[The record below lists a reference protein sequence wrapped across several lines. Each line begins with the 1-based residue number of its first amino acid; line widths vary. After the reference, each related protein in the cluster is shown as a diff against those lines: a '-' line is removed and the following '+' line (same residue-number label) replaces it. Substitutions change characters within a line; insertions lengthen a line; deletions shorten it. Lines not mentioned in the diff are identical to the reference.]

1 MMDLTCSPPLARTV
15 MQPDLRPLHAS
26 LGRASDVLEVLEVCE
41 ATAMPYGAGLWLAA
55 CDDSR
60 HTSYACGPG
69 PIGDAALRDAI
80 ADMEASLRDGALP
93 EGSRLARS
101 IITHWR
107 EPGAPR
113 AVGMDREYAQTELC
127 AGGACMGLLRVC
139 TAAPQESEGCD
150 WEVVESIM
158 CAAVPHLVVCLQRA
172 SEVAPGDIPR
182 HLCTPA
188 ELMAHV
194 EREVEWTR
202 LHPAELALVVLEL
215 HFGQGREVGVFGD
228 SELEAIR
235 TVLAESLRRAD
246 VSGRLPNGRIALL
259 LPMTGQ
265 RGALIAA
272 ERVLRRLREHPQLS
286 AEIECQA
293 GVSGWTFEG
302 ASGPELF
309 EQAEAA
315 LENARRAGARGAFV
329 FL

>member
-1 MMDLTCSPPLARTV
+1 MMDLTYSPLVVRTM
-15 MQPDLRPLHAS
+15 MQPDLRPLHAA
-26 LGRASDVLEVLEVCE
+26 LGRASDVLEVLQVCE

-55 CDDSR
+55 CEGSR
-60 HTSYACGPG
+60 HTSHACGPE
-69 PIGDAALRDAI
+69 PVADAALRRMI
-80 ADMEASLRDGALP
+80 ADMEASLREGALP
-93 EGSRLARS
+93 DGSSLARS
-101 IITHWR
+101 LITHWR
-107 EPGAPR
+107 EPQAPPTD
-113 AVGMDREYAQTELC
+113 AVGRDYAQTELC
-127 AGGACMGLLRVC
+127 AGGACAGLLRVTC
-139 TAAPQESEGCD
+139 AGAEGAEGCD
-150 WEVVESIM
+150 WEVVEGIM

-172 SEVAPGDIPR
+172 AEVAPGDIPR

-215 HFGQGREVGVFGD
+215 HFGRGRESGVFSD
-228 SELEAIR
+228 AELEAIR
-235 TVLAESLRRAD
+235 AVLAESLRRAD
-246 VSGRLPNGRIALL
+246 VSGRLPNGRVALL

-272 ERVLRRLREHPQLS
+272 ERVLRRLREHSQLNPDMK
-286 AEIECQA
+286 CQA

-309 EQAEAA
+309 EQAQTA
-315 LENARRAGARGAFV
+315 LENARQAGARGAFV